1 MKLFLNSVIITLTI
15 SSLFS
20 ATTALA
26 DEVIFISQAFET
38 MSVETMSVNRLTD
51 IASTKLKL
59 SVTTAMIPDSGLTSG
74 WYDYPAGIDAGVSGI
89 GTHDNQINLVMLDM
103 LFQDGFYIA
112 FQLISCRHNTGV
124 MQ

>member
-38 MSVETMSVNRLTD
+38 MSVEAMSVNRLTD

-74 WYDYPAGIDAGVSGI
+74 WYDYPAGIDAGVSG
-89 GTHDNQINLVMLDM
+89 HR
-103 LFQDGFYIA
+103 YP
-112 FQLISCRHNTGV
+112 
-124 MQ
+124 

>member
-26 DEVIFISQAFET
+26 DEVIFISQAFK
-38 MSVETMSVNRLTD
+38 TMSVNRTD

-74 WYDYPAGIDAGVSGI
+74 WYDYPAGIDAGVSG
-89 GTHDNQINLVMLDM
+89 H
-103 LFQDGFYIA
+103 
-112 FQLISCRHNTGV
+112 RHP
-124 MQ
+124 

>member
-38 MSVETMSVNRLTD
+38 MSVEAMSVNRTD

-59 SVTTAMIPDSGLTSG
+59 SVTTATIPDSGSTSG
-74 WYDYPAGIDAGVSGI
+74 WYDYPAGIGADVND
-89 GTHDNQINLVMLDM
+89 H
-103 LFQDGFYIA
+103 
-112 FQLISCRHNTGV
+112 RHP
-124 MQ
+124 